1 MQTAYFTV
9 YHGAVMMKTFTVEII
24 HENETLYTKVVQSE
38 KSLSYVYD
46 YFKERY
52 EGFSV
57 KVFLPL
63 NIDTV
68 V

>member
-1 MQTAYFTV
+1 
-9 YHGAVMMKTFTVEII
+9 MMKTFTVEII

-38 KSLSYVYD
+38 KSLSFVYD

-57 KVFLPL
+57 SVSLVT
-63 NIDTV
+63 NIYTV